1 MTLVNG
7 QARAFGD
14 FNSGSGRILVVD
26 DEARNLRM
34 MEAMLISKGY
44 DAVLVESGKQAI
56 DIIKT
61 CLPDVILLDVMMPGM
76 NGFEVAQVLKA
87 NNETC
92 HIPIVMV
99 TSLYDVEDR
108 VKAFEA
114 GADDF
119 LSKPVDKTELI
130 ARVRSLIK
138 VKAFHD
144 HLINYQTRLENE
156 VEKRTKQLNK
166 AYGKIR
172 ESSFGTI
179 QRLSRAAE
187 YKDEDTGAHIQ
198 RMSHYSAAIARQ
210 MGMND
215 TVVESILLAAGMHDV
230 GKIGIPDH
238 ILMKP
243 GKLDK
248 EEWQTMKLHTIIG
261 GAILTGE
268 KAGFIRLAE
277 RIALTHHEK
286 WDGSGYPRGLSQKK
300 IPIAGRI
307 VAMGD
312 VFDALTSKRPY
323 KEAFSNEKSFSI
335 IRENTG
341 SHFDPDVSKAFFAVT
356 DQILSIK
363 ESYKDDEASLLLQM
377 TGKTD

>member
-99 TSLYDVEDR
+99 TSLYDVDDR

>member
-286 WDGSGYPRGLSQKK
+286 WD
-300 IPIAGRI
+300 
-307 VAMGD
+307 
-312 VFDALTSKRPY
+312 
-323 KEAFSNEKSFSI
+323 
-335 IRENTG
+335 
-341 SHFDPDVSKAFFAVT
+341 
-356 DQILSIK
+356 
-363 ESYKDDEASLLLQM
+363 
-377 TGKTD
+377 